1 MRMYQRLAACCLAAV
16 LCFLGG
22 CQQGPETVSS
32 NLESQETAH
41 PLLSKAPR
49 VETAPVDSL
58 SLEELRDP
66 EQGFIYPGLAYG
78 MSPQEAFA
86 ALDRDESATP
96 GETYTDP
103 DSGRVSATY
112 QAGSVAIQGE
122 SFSLSLEFRDEE
134 LAACS
139 LRLDPLPDR
148 DCTALCQGV
157 FQTLMDLYGLEA
169 QDSGLAV
176 AAQEDSSQLQQYDME
191 GYLASCA
198 AEDGSQTALKLY
210 VYHKGDVTKGMDLL
224 LLQRPSGEQE
234 EQSGESQAQGEE
246 LSGQVS
252 FPAEAGGTD
261 SLSLEDLL
269 DETGAFAYPGIPYGM
284 SLEQLAVLTGGSL
297 EPVSRSSQED
307 APVRCPL
314 GDVELLGHSFQR
326 ELEFQDG
333 LYTAC
338 VLSAEGQDLTS
349 LYQDLYRQLDTLYA
363 LGEETVLE
371 DVSVARPNGT
381 MERYDKNRFAS
392 VSQRE
397 GNTGLFLF
405 CLEREGAVVRV
416 ELELFC
422 GE

>member
-86 ALDRDESATP
+86 ALDRDESVVP
-96 GETYTDP
+96 EETYTDP

-191 GYLASCA
+191 GYLASCV

-210 VYHKGDVTKGMDLL
+210 VYHKGDCDQGDDHSPVPQGIAGEGEPFLRGHLVRALRAFPGSLRDRGNLPFSGGSPGRNRGLCLSRNSLRHESGAAGSPYRRKPGTGVPVISGG
-224 LLQRPSGEQE
+224 RPGP
-234 EQSGESQAQGEE
+234 
-246 LSGQVS
+246 V
-252 FPAEAGGTD
+252 FAGRR
-261 SLSLEDLL
+261 
-269 DETGAFAYPGIPYGM
+269 GAF
-284 SLEQLAVLTGGSL
+284 GS
-297 EPVSRSSQED
+297 
-307 APVRCPL
+307 
-314 GDVELLGHSFQR
+314 
-326 ELEFQDG
+326 
-333 LYTAC
+333 
-338 VLSAEGQDLTS
+338 
-349 LYQDLYRQLDTLYA
+349 
-363 LGEETVLE
+363 
-371 DVSVARPNGT
+371 
-381 MERYDKNRFAS
+381 
-392 VSQRE
+392 
-397 GNTGLFLF
+397 
-405 CLEREGAVVRV
+405 
-416 ELELFC
+416 
-422 GE
+422 

>member
-58 SLEELRDP
+58 SLEELWDP

-86 ALDRDESATP
+86 ALDRSESAAP
-96 GETYTDP
+96 EEIYTDP

-139 LRLDPLPDR
+139 LRLDPLPDQ
-148 DCTALCQGV
+148 DCTALCRGV

-198 AEDGSQTALKLY
+198 AEDGSQTALKLH
-210 VYHKGDVTKGMDLL
+210 VYHKGDVTKGMTILL
-224 LLQRPSGEQE
+224 FHRELRERESHSPGDTSSKPSAP
-234 EQSGESQAQGEE
+234 SQAPSETGE
-246 LSGQVS
+246 G
-252 FPAEAGGTD
+252 
-261 SLSLEDLL
+261 SLSLGDLQ
-269 DETGAFAYPGIPYGM
+269 DETG
-284 SLEQLAVLTGGSL
+284 
-297 EPVSRSSQED
+297 
-307 APVRCPL
+307 
-314 GDVELLGHSFQR
+314 
-326 ELEFQDG
+326 EFP
-333 LYTAC
+333 TA
-338 VLSAEGQDLTS
+338 
-349 LYQDLYRQLDTLYA
+349 
-363 LGEETVLE
+363 
-371 DVSVARPNGT
+371 
-381 MERYDKNRFAS
+381 
-392 VSQRE
+392 
-397 GNTGLFLF
+397 
-405 CLEREGAVVRV
+405 
-416 ELELFC
+416 
-422 GE
+422 

>member
-1 MRMYQRLAACCLAAV
+1 MRMYQRLAACCLEAV

-86 ALDRDESATP
+86 ALDRNESAVP
-96 GETYTDP
+96 EETYTDP

-122 SFSLSLEFRDEE
+122 SFSLSLEFQDGE
-134 LAACS
+134 LVGCL

-148 DCTALCQGV
+148 DCTALCQDV
-157 FQTLMDLYGLEA
+157 FQTLMDLYDLEA
-169 QDSGLAV
+169 QESGLAV
-176 AAQEDSSQLQQYDME
+176 AGQEDSSQEQYDSE
-191 GYLASCA
+191 GYLAGCTA
-198 AEDGSQTALKLY
+198 ADGSKTALKLH
-210 VYHKGDVTKGMDLL
+210 VYHKGDVTKGMTILL
-224 LLQRPSGEQE
+224 FHRELRERESHSSGDTSSEPSAP
-234 EQSGESQAQGEE
+234 SQAPSETGET
-246 LSGQVS
+246 SI
-252 FPAEAGGTD
+252 
-261 SLSLEDLL
+261 SLGDLQ

-284 SLEQLAVLTGGSL
+284 SLEQLAVLTGGRL
-297 EPVSRSSQED
+297 EPVSQSSQED
-307 APVRCPL
+307 APVRYSL

-349 LYQDLYRQLDTLYA
+349 LYQDLYEQLDALYA

-397 GNTGLFLF
+397 GNTGLSLF

-416 ELELFC
+416 ELELFR

>member
-86 ALDRDESATP
+86 ALDRDESAAP
-96 GETYTDP
+96 EETYTDP

-122 SFSLSLEFRDEE
+122 SFSLSLEFQDGE
-134 LAACS
+134 LVGCL

-148 DCTALCQGV
+148 DCTALCQDV

-198 AEDGSQTALKLY
+198 AEDGSQTALKLH
-210 VYHKGDVTKGMDLL
+210 VYHKGDVTKGMTILL
-224 LLQRPSGEQE
+224 FHRELRERESHSPGDTSSKPSAP
-234 EQSGESQAQGEE
+234 SQAPSETGE
-246 LSGQVS
+246 
-252 FPAEAGGTD
+252 T

-297 EPVSRSSQED
+297 EPVSQSSQEG
-307 APVRCPL
+307 ASLRCPL

-349 LYQDLYRQLDTLYA
+349 LYQDLYGQLDALYA

-416 ELELFC
+416 ELELFR

>member
-1 MRMYQRLAACCLAAV
+1 MNPPS
-16 LCFLGG
+16 
-22 CQQGPETVSS
+22 PE
-32 NLESQETAH
+32 
-41 PLLSKAPR
+41 
-49 VETAPVDSL
+49 
-58 SLEELRDP
+58 
-66 EQGFIYPGLAYG
+66 G
-78 MSPQEAFA
+78 
-86 ALDRDESATP
+86 
-96 GETYTDP
+96 TYTDP

-122 SFSLSLEFRDEE
+122 SFSLSLEFQDGE
-134 LAACS
+134 LVGCL

-148 DCTALCQGV
+148 DCTALCQDV
-157 FQTLMDLYGLEA
+157 FQTLMDLYDLEA

-176 AAQEDSSQLQQYDME
+176 AGQEDSSQEQYDSE
-191 GYLASCA
+191 GYLAGCTA
-198 AEDGSQTALKLY
+198 ADGSKTALKLH
-210 VYHKGDVTKGMDLL
+210 VYHKGDVTKGMTILL
-224 LLQRPSGEQE
+224 FHRELRERESHSSGDTSSEPSAP
-234 EQSGESQAQGEE
+234 SQAPSETGE
-246 LSGQVS
+246 V
-252 FPAEAGGTD
+252 
-261 SLSLEDLL
+261 SLSLGDLQ

-297 EPVSRSSQED
+297 EPVSQSSQED
-307 APVRCPL
+307 APVRYSL

-349 LYQDLYRQLDTLYA
+349 LYQDLYGQLDALYA

-397 GNTGLFLF
+397 ETPVCSCSAWSGRGR
-405 CLEREGAVVRV
+405 CAGGAGAFPR
-416 ELELFC
+416 
-422 GE
+422 

>member
-86 ALDRDESATP
+86 ALDRDESAAP
-96 GETYTDP
+96 EETYTDP

-122 SFSLSLEFRDEE
+122 SFSLSLEFQDGE
-134 LAACS
+134 LVGCL

-148 DCTALCQGV
+148 DCTALCQDV

-198 AEDGSQTALKLY
+198 SEDGSQTALKLH
-210 VYHKGDVTKGMDLL
+210 VYHKGDVTKGMTILL
-224 LLQRPSGEQE
+224 FHRELRERESHSPGDTSSKPSAP
-234 EQSGESQAQGEE
+234 SQAPSETGE
-246 LSGQVS
+246 
-252 FPAEAGGTD
+252 T

-297 EPVSRSSQED
+297 EPVSQSSQEG
-307 APVRCPL
+307 ASLRCPL

-349 LYQDLYRQLDTLYA
+349 LYQDLYGQLDALYA

-416 ELELFC
+416 ELELFR

>member
-86 ALDRDESATP
+86 ALDRDESAAP
-96 GETYTDP
+96 EETYTDP

-122 SFSLSLEFRDEE
+122 PFALSLEFQDGE
-134 LAACS
+134 LVGCL

-148 DCTALCQGV
+148 DCTALCQDV
-157 FQTLMDLYGLEA
+157 FQTLMDLYDLEA

-176 AAQEDSSQLQQYDME
+176 AAQEDSSQEQYDSE
-191 GYLASCA
+191 GYLAGCTA
-198 AEDGSQTALKLY
+198 ADGSKTALKLH
-210 VYHKGDVTKGMDLL
+210 VYHKGDVTKGMTILL
-224 LLQRPSGEQE
+224 FHRELRERESHSPGDTSSKPSAP
-234 EQSGESQAQGEE
+234 SQAPSETGE
-246 LSGQVS
+246 
-252 FPAEAGGTD
+252 T
-261 SLSLEDLL
+261 SLSLGDLQ

-284 SLEQLAVLTGGSL
+284 SLEQLAVLTGGRL
-297 EPVSRSSQED
+297 EPVSQSSQED
-307 APVRCPL
+307 APVRYSL

-349 LYQDLYRQLDTLYA
+349 LYQDLYGQLDALYA

-397 GNTGLFLF
+397 GSTGLFLF
-405 CLEREGAVVRV
+405 CLEREGTVVRV
-416 ELELFC
+416 ELELFR

>member
-86 ALDRDESATP
+86 ALDRDESAAP
-96 GETYTDP
+96 EETYTDP

-122 SFSLSLEFRDEE
+122 PFALSLEFQDGE
-134 LAACS
+134 LVGCL

-148 DCTALCQGV
+148 DCTALCQDV
-157 FQTLMDLYGLEA
+157 FQTLMDLYDLEA

-176 AAQEDSSQLQQYDME
+176 AAQEDSSQEQYDSE
-191 GYLASCA
+191 GYLAGCTA
-198 AEDGSQTALKLY
+198 ADGSKTALKLH

-234 EQSGESQAQGEE
+234 EQSGESQAQREE
-246 LSGQVS
+246 SSGQVS

-297 EPVSRSSQED
+297 EPVSQSSQED

-349 LYQDLYRQLDTLYA
+349 LYQDLYEQLDALYA

-397 GNTGLFLF
+397 GNTGLSLF
-405 CLEREGAVVRV
+405 CLERERAVVRV
-416 ELELFC
+416 ELELFR